1 MFVTFLCLAGTAG
14 AELNLISPL
23 AGLEDRL
30 ETVEPASDDL
40 LTRLRY
46 GFELPRGGSARG
58 STGRGTDQGSRGSSP
73 AMAR

>member
-1 MFVTFLCLAGTAG
+1 MPVIKRQLLQRFRALGAMFVTFLCLAGTAG

-46 GFELPRGGSARG
+46 GFELP
-58 STGRGTDQGSRGSSP
+58 
-73 AMAR
+73 